1 MAQQLLGN
9 RRTTLNGELRHAAD
23 CVEKLALNLAC
34 AGDHTEFLIELTMRE
49 HVASLQAH
57 LTQSSLP
64 QLLQM

>member
-1 MAQQLLGN
+1 MTEFCRSREGLVL
-9 RRTTLNGELRHAAD
+9 AD

-34 AGDHTEFLIELTMRE
+34 AGDHTEILIVLTMRE